1 MLETGV
7 DQSEGLRHWMPQ
19 AAATGVQ
26 LMAMVSRG
34 EAKTEQPLLWQICT
48 ALQGLGHSVA
58 VLDGTT
64 AESDDNPGLQTLLE
78 RAHWLETVH
87 GDASWQIVPAKVGL
101 ARLAGLV
108 AQDAERTEDMED
120 DMPLG
125 PLAHL
130 FKNLSVVLVYAR
142 ADVLI
147 SLLPGTPVRPL
158 LAIAP
163 SKNSIV
169 NGYQILKRLQ
179 QQAGLMPTLVSLVTG
194 PQKAAETRATIA
206 GRSLRRCAETYL
218 GCDTEVLNVR
228 SFAQQD
234 QPSADMPRLVLRLLE
249 SATALGSGW
258 ATPFHHDFAAAH
270 TTPAAARRQ

>member
-64 AESDDNPGLQTLLE
+64 AESDANPGLQNLLE

-108 AQDAERTEDMED
+108 SQDAERTEDMED

-206 GRSLRRCAETYL
+206 GHSLRRCVETHL
-218 GCDTEVLNVR
+218 GCETEVLNVR

-249 SATALGSGW
+249 SAAALGSGW
-258 ATPFHHDFAAAH
+258 STPFHHDFAAAH